1 VNKCFWLLKQDKN
14 KRCWQKRVKKRSLA
28 EKPGQKQTLLAK
40 KGKNCSWLGKSH
52 NITDAGWRKRLL
64 NNC

>member
-1 VNKCFWLLKQDKN
+1 M
-14 KRCWQKRVKKRSLA
+14 SLA
-28 EKPGQKQTLLAK
+28 EKPGQKQTLLVK

-52 NITDAGWRKRLL
+52 NITDAGWRKWLL